1 MGFEKALTS
10 QAPVTNKQATST
22 PVKPK
27 ETQGHSLA
35 ALTTALTLPINYDL
49 STIPVSSSVFLLH
62 LGFLY
67 PYSVPQGTGCAT
79 DKTWLRFK
87 GVRTQP
93 K

>member
-62 LGFLY
+62 LESIKVLTLS
-67 PYSVPQGTGCAT
+67 PSRS
-79 DKTWLRFK
+79 LS
-87 GVRTQP
+87 
-93 K
+93 